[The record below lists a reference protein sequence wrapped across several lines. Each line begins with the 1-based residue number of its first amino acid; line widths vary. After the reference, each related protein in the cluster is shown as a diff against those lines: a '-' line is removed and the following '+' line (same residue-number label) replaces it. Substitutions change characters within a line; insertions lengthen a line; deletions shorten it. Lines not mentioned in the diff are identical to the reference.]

1 MRTRLL
7 AGALLVAVALLDLAG
22 AHGTAALLLVAAV
35 PTTAGAALLSLGTAL
50 ERAQALDWV
59 HAWLGG
65 IALLLALAAAVLR
78 TPLASTT
85 DVPPL
90 AASALTGCL
99 AVVVLQLLV
108 GVAATLRHQDE
119 PQVAAATG

>member
-7 AGALLVAVALLDLAG
+7 AGALVVAVALLDLLG

-35 PTTAGAALLSLGTAL
+35 PATAGAALLSLGTAL

-65 IALLLALAAAVLR
+65 IALLLALSAAVLR

-85 DVPPL
+85 EVPPL

-99 AVVVLQLLV
+99 AVLALQLLV
-108 GVAATLRHQDE
+108 GVAHALRRQDE
-119 PQVAAATG
+119 AQVAGATV